1 MSFFMKGEI
10 TIMEKKEKEF
20 LYADKTE
27 QLNRANRFLTI
38 GFVVFYVFV
47 LGIVITACLRGVR
60 SVGYTGAICALVL
73 ISLLGTAVL
82 YMKNKSDAKI
92 RYVAMI
98 GLLVVTFLISYAF
111 DNYYVRF
118 MAAVP
123 LIGCILFYDKKFS
136 MISAVA
142 IVAVNVLVIGLKTF
156 VTGIYTGEAA
166 LDQWGA
172 TLAIAVM
179 MLLTNWTI
187 SVASKFNT
195 DTIGSLEAKEAA
207 QKKMLDDV
215 IAVAN
220 EVRKG
225 TENAMNIVTELNS
238 STEVVNG
245 AMKDISDSTLSTAEN
260 IQTQTEM
267 TQSIQDS
274 IGTTLER
281 SEKMVNVAKQS
292 GELNDKSAKIMDDL
306 RKQSE
311 VISATNSEVA
321 ESMRMLQER
330 TNAVKSI
337 ADTIFSISNQ
347 TNLLALNASIESA
360 RAGEAGRGFAVVA
373 DEIRQLAEKTRQ
385 ETENI
390 ANILAELSDN
400 AQAAAEAVERSVAA
414 TGAQDEMIG
423 MASESFGE
431 MNQNVNELIS
441 DIGEIDAMLTNLSE
455 ANNQIVENIMHLSAT
470 TEEVTASSVQAAD
483 LSVQNLDNA
492 ENTKNLLGSVL
503 DVSYQLDK
511 YID

>member
-1 MSFFMKGEI
+1 
-10 TIMEKKEKEF
+10 MEKREF

-27 QLNRANRFLTI
+27 QLSRANHFLTI
-38 GFVVFYVFV
+38 GFIIYYVFV
-47 LGIVITACLRGVR
+47 LGIVITACMRGVR
-60 SVGYTGAICALVL
+60 SVGYTGAICIIVLLSLVT
-73 ISLLGTAVL
+73 TAVF
-82 YMKNKSDAKI
+82 YSKNKADARV
-92 RYVAMI
+92 RYIAFV
-98 GLLVVTFLISYAF
+98 GLLIVTFLISYAF

-118 MAAVP
+118 MAAIP

-136 MISAVA
+136 MISGISVVVLNV
-142 IVAVNVLVIGLKTF
+142 IVISLKTF
-156 VTGIYTGEAA
+156 VTGIYSGEAA
-166 LDQWGA
+166 MDQWGA

-179 MLLTNWTI
+179 MLLTSCTV
-187 SVASKFNT
+187 SLASMFNH

-267 TQSIQDS
+267 TQNIQDS
-274 IGTTLER
+274 IGATLER
-281 SEKMVNVAKQS
+281 SEKMVTVAKQS
-292 GELNDKSAKIMDDL
+292 GELNEKSAKVMDDL

-311 VISATNSEVA
+311 VIAATNSEVA
-321 ESMRMLQER
+321 ESMKMLQER

-337 ADTIFSISNQ
+337 ADTIFSISSQ

-390 ANILAELSDN
+390 ANILSELSDN

-423 MASESFGE
+423 IASESFGA
-431 MNQNVNELIS
+431 MNENVNELIS
-441 DIGEIDAMLTNLSE
+441 DIGEIDDMLTSLSE

-511 YID
+511 YIE

>member
-1 MSFFMKGEI
+1 
-10 TIMEKKEKEF
+10 MEKKEQEF
-20 LYADKTE
+20 LYADKKE
-27 QLNRANRFLTI
+27 QLDRANRFLTI

-47 LGIVITACLRGVR
+47 LGIVITACMRGVR
-60 SVGYTGAICALVL
+60 SVGYTGALCVIVLLSLVV
-73 ISLLGTAVL
+73 STVF
-82 YMKNKSDAKI
+82 YMKNKSDVRV
-92 RYVAMI
+92 RYIALI
-98 GLLVVTFLISYAF
+98 GLLIVTFLISYAF

-118 MAAVP
+118 MAAIP
-123 LIGCILFYDKKFS
+123 LVGCILFYDKKFS
-136 MISAVA
+136 TISAVSV
-142 IVAVNVLVIGLKTF
+142 VAVNVLVVGLKTF
-156 VTGIYTGEAA
+156 ATGIYSGEAA

-179 MLLTNWTI
+179 LLLTTWTVSI
-187 SVASKFNT
+187 AYMFNR
-195 DTIGSLEAKEAA
+195 DTIGSLQAKESA

-267 TQSIQDS
+267 TQNIQDS
-274 IGTTLER
+274 IGATLER
-281 SEKMVNVAKQS
+281 SEKMVTVAKQS

-311 VISATNSEVA
+311 VISATNLEVA
-321 ESMRMLQER
+321 ESMTQLQER

-337 ADTIFSISNQ
+337 ADTIFSISSQ

-390 ANILAELSDN
+390 ANILAELSNN

-414 TGAQDEMIG
+414 ANSQDEMIG
-423 MASESFGE
+423 MASESFGA
-431 MNQNVNELIS
+431 MNENVNELIS
-441 DIGEIDAMLTNLSE
+441 DIGEIDTMLTSLSE

-492 ENTKNLLGSVL
+492 ENTKNLLNNVL

>member
-1 MSFFMKGEI
+1 
-10 TIMEKKEKEF
+10 MEKKEQKF

-27 QLNRANRFLTI
+27 QLKRANRFLTI

-47 LGIVITACLRGVR
+47 IAVVVKACMSGVR
-60 SVGYTGAICALVL
+60 SVGYTGFLCAIVL
-73 ISLLGTAVL
+73 ISLSITAVL
-82 YMKNKSDAKI
+82 YVRNKEDKKI
-92 RYVAMI
+92 RYIGTV
-98 GLLVVTFLISYAF
+98 GLLIVTVLMSYAF

-118 MAAVP
+118 MAAIPFV
-123 LIGCILFYDKKFS
+123 GCMLFYDKKFLAQMGS
-136 MISAVA
+136 VFTLL
-142 IVAVNVLVIGLKTF
+142 NVVVVSIKTF
-156 VTGIYTGEAA
+156 VTHAYVGEVAS
-166 LDQWGA
+166 DQWGA
-172 TLAIAVM
+172 TFAIALMIV
-179 MLLTNWTI
+179 LIVWTVSI
-187 SVASKFNT
+187 AERFNQ
-195 DTIGSLEAKEAA
+195 DTIGSLQEKEVA

-225 TENAMNIVTELNS
+225 TENAMGIINELNS
-238 STEVVNG
+238 STEIVNG
-245 AMKDISDSTLSTAEN
+245 AVKDISDSTLSTAEN

-267 TQSIQDS
+267 TQNIQDS
-274 IGTTLER
+274 IEATLVR
-281 SEKMVNVAKQS
+281 SEKMVAVAKQS
-292 GELNDKSAKIMDDL
+292 GELNEQNVKVMEDL
-306 RKQSE
+306 KKQSE
-311 VISATNSEVA
+311 VIATTNSEVA
-321 ESMRMLQER
+321 ETMTMLRER

-337 ADTIFSISNQ
+337 ADTIFAISSQ

-390 ANILAELSDN
+390 ANILEELSDN

-414 TGAQDEMIG
+414 TNAQDEMLG
-423 MASESFGE
+423 TASESFRE
-431 MNQNVNELIS
+431 MNENVNDLIE

-492 ENTKNLLGSVL
+492 ESTKSLLNSVL
-503 DVSYQLDK
+503 DYSYQLDK

>member
-414 TGAQDEMIG
+414 TGAQDEMIA

-492 ENTKNLLGSVL
+492 ENTKNLLGNVL

>member
-492 ENTKNLLGSVL
+492 ENTKNLLGNVL